1 MDLGS
6 AFHSFA
12 EAAYKLVEAFGVL
25 VIVVGIVYATILA
38 FSHHFGSGPGAF
50 EAYRVRLARAIL
62 LGLEF
67 LLAGDIIRTV
77 VVETTLESVVVLA
90 LIALVRTFLSFTLQ
104 LEVDGRW
111 PWQQRQASTASPP
124 GDAADG
130 GAATARR

>member
-6 AFHSFA
+6 AYHTFA
-12 EAAYKLVEAFGVL
+12 ETAYKAVEAFGVG
-25 VIVVGIVYATILA
+25 VIVVGIVYATVLA
-38 FSHHFGSGPGAF
+38 VTHHFGSGPGAF

-77 VVETTLESVVVLA
+77 VVETTLESVIVLA

-104 LEVDGRW
+104 LEVNGRW
-111 PWQQRQASTASPP
+111 PWQQPLASGASPS
-124 GDAADG
+124 AAP
-130 GAATARR
+130 T

>member
-6 AFHSFA
+6 VYHTFA
-12 EAAYKLVEAFGVL
+12 EAAYKAVEAFGVV
-25 VIVVGIVYATILA
+25 VIVVGIVYATALA
-38 FSHHFGSGPGAF
+38 FSHHFGSGAGAF

-104 LEVDGRW
+104 LEVNGRW
-111 PWQQRQASTASPP
+111 PWQQPER
-124 GDAADG
+124 AAD
-130 GAATARR
+130 

>member
-6 AFHSFA
+6 AYHSFA
-12 EAAYKLVEAFGVL
+12 EAAYKVVEAAGVL
-25 VIVVGIVYATILA
+25 VIVIGIAYATALA
-38 FSHHFGSGPGAF
+38 VTHHFGSGPGAF
-50 EAYRVRLARAIL
+50 EGYRVRLARAIL

-111 PWQQRQASTASPP
+111 PWQRPETSGASRA
-124 GDAADG
+124 GDVTEG
-130 GAATARR
+130 GAAAVRR

>member
-6 AFHSFA
+6 AYHQFA

-25 VIVVGIVYATILA
+25 VIVVGIVYATALA
-38 FSHHFGSGPGAF
+38 VTHHFGRGPGAF

-111 PWQQRQASTASPP
+111 PWQQRPVPGPSPVGP
-124 GDAADG
+124 PAERPAGTG
-130 GAATARR
+130 